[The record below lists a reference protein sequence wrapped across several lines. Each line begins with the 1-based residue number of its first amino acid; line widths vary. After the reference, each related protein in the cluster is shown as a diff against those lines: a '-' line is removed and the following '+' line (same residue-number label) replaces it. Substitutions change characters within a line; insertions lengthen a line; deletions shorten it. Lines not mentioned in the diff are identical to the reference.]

1 MDEAAR
7 TSGSQMNDTPADSE
21 EPRSPEEIR
30 HDIEQTREELGDTA
44 EALAQKADVKGQAK
58 AKVEDAKQSA
68 WQKVQDAKEGAQQK
82 TQEFGSK
89 AKEATPDSAGAGASQ
104 VASVAQ
110 ENPVPMAI
118 GAAFVAGVVIGWI
131 LSR

>member
-1 MDEAAR
+1 MDEGTR
-7 TSGSQMNDTPADSE
+7 TGGSQMNDSQAGSQ

-30 HDIEQTREELGDTA
+30 HDIEETREELGDTA

-82 TQEFGSK
+82 SQDFTAK
-89 AKEATPDSAGAGASQ
+89 AKEATPESAGAGASQ

-110 ENPVPMAI
+110 DNPVPLAV
-118 GAAFVAGVVIGWI
+118 GAAFVAGLVIGWI

>member
-7 TSGSQMNDTPADSE
+7 TSGSQVNDQPAGSE

-30 HDIEQTREELGDTA
+30 HDIEQTREDLGDTA

-58 AKVEDAKQSA
+58 AKVEDVKQSA

-82 TQEFGSK
+82 TQEFGTK

-110 ENPVPMAI
+110 ENPVPLAV
-118 GAAFVAGVVIGWI
+118 GAAFVAGVMIGWI